1 MKGEHMKK
9 EHQLATYLSKEEYKL
24 FIECMY
30 IETIDYI
37 VDGGHKQSIS
47 TFLRTIVLKHLKQ
60 HKDKY
65 NTQPLSTSPSP
76 PAVAPITESSQRLS
90 LSDLDW

>member
-1 MKGEHMKK
+1 VKGEHMKK
-9 EHQLATYLSKEEYKL
+9 EHQVTTYLSKEEYKL

-65 NTQPLSTSPSP
+65 NTQPLSIPSP
-76 PAVAPITESSQRLS
+76 PPSDKPNVEQSQHLNLR
-90 LSDLDW
+90 DLDW